1 MQVIIPITRII
12 VKNSISLM
20 YYLRLF
26 AIYLRL
32 GVLGEL
38 EYRAHFWINL
48 FQSLLEL
55 GVALGGLA
63 VVFAHTDNL
72 GGWRPEE
79 LLALVGVYFLIGGLI
94 RTMIR
99 PSMSKFM
106 EDVRQGTLDFTLTKP
121 ADSQVLVSIQ
131 RVEIWRLVDVL
142 IAIPVLGTA
151 MVRMDAQLGLAETL
165 AFAVTM
171 LSGALI
177 VYSFWL
183 MLSTCAFWFVRVEN
197 IQVIFMSMWQA
208 GRWPIDIYP
217 AWLRIILTFLVPVA
231 FATTVPASAVSGRIT
246 IASLFGSVALAAA
259 LLLLSRW
266 FWRVGIR
273 FYSGA
278 SA

>member
-1 MQVIIPITRII
+1 
-12 VKNSISLM
+12 M

-26 AIYLRL
+26 ATYLRL

-38 EYRAHFWINL
+38 EYRANFWLNL
-48 FQSLLEL
+48 LQSLLEL
-55 GVALGGLA
+55 SVALGGLA
-63 VVFAHTDNL
+63 VVFSHTDNL

-79 LLALVGVYFLIGGLI
+79 LLALVGVHFLIGGLI
-94 RTMIR
+94 RTLIR

-142 IAIPVLGTA
+142 VAIPVLITA
-151 MVRMDAQLGLAETL
+151 LVRLGAQIGVAETL
-165 AFAVTM
+165 TFAVTM
-171 LSGALI
+171 LTGSLI
-177 VYSFWL
+177 IYSFWL

-208 GRWPIDIYP
+208 GRWPISIYP
-217 AWLRIILTFLVPVA
+217 AWLRAILTFLVPVA
-231 FATTVPASAVSGRIT
+231 FATTVPASALSGRLT
-246 IASLFGSVALAAA
+246 AVTLFGSVVLALVM
-259 LLLLSRW
+259 LGVSRW
-266 FWRVGIR
+266 FWRLGIR